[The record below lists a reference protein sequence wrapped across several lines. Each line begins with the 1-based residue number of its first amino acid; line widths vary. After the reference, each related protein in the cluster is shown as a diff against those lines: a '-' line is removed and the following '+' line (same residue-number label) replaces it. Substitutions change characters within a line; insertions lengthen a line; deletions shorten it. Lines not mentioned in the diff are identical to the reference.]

1 MEGWRY
7 LMRGMSRSGFRAMSR
22 CGELEEDAR
31 LNGVS
36 EGADLRVLGGR
47 VYEMNWKNGNTE

>member
-1 MEGWRY
+1 VDFEQCRDG
-7 LMRGMSRSGFRAMSR
+7 
-22 CGELEEDAR
+22 GELEEDAR

-47 VYEMNWKNGNTE
+47 V

>member
-1 MEGWRY
+1 
-7 LMRGMSRSGFRAMSR
+7 MSR

-36 EGADLRVLGGR
+36 EGLMVGQALECIFRR
-47 VYEMNWKNGNTE
+47 GN

>member
-1 MEGWRY
+1 VDFEQCRDG
-7 LMRGMSRSGFRAMSR
+7 
-22 CGELEEDAR
+22 GELEEDAR